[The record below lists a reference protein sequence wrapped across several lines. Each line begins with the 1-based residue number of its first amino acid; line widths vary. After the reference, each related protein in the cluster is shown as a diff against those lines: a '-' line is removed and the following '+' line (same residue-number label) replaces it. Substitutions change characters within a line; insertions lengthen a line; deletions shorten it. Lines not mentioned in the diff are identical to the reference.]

1 MAGGPRFSLLRPS
14 DLLSLEFELVNL
26 EVAPDG
32 SRLMRVDP
40 AAATLIIVHF
50 PPQGLAEAAFTGQPT
65 AAPVRTMLSGA
76 SRLVFRVD
84 ADKLPLTAESLL
96 DWTGWEPVL
105 APTALPRG
113 TLPSPD
119 IPGPALATEEQ
130 TSVEF
135 PWRLTLSPDAT
146 SRWRTD
152 TAASAS
158 PYEQLWSAVRSE
170 E

>member
-1 MAGGPRFSLLRPS
+1 MAGRPRFSLLRPS

-40 AAATLIIVHF
+40 AADALIIVHF
-50 PPQGLAEAAFTGQPT
+50 PPQGLAEAIFTGEPP
-65 AAPVRTMLSGA
+65 APPVRTVLSGA

-84 ADKLPLTAESLL
+84 ADELPFATEALL
-96 DWTGWEPVL
+96 GWAGWELVL

-113 TLPSPD
+113 TLPSPS

-135 PWRLTLSPDAT
+135 PWRLTLSPTRPAGGGLTLPPPRART
-146 SRWRTD
+146 S
-152 TAASAS
+152 SCG
-158 PYEQLWSAVRSE
+158 VRC
-170 E
+170 